1 MIGNNHALIQNLIY
15 KMICGKCQRNIKIWE
30 GIFIY
35 TGLYML
41 ELDWNLT
48 YTHVHNSLVQ
58 KSSFFERL
66 VLEIIWDMK
75 SQRLH

>member
-1 MIGNNHALIQNLIY
+1 MIN
-15 KMICGKCQRNIKIWE
+15 
-30 GIFIY
+30 

-48 YTHVHNSLVQ
+48 YTNVHNSLVQ

-66 VLEIIWDMK
+66 VLESIWEMK